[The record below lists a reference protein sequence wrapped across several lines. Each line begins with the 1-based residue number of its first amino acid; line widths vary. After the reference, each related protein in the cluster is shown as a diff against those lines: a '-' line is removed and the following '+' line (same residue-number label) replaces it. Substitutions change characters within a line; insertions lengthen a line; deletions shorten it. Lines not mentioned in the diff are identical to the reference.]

1 MANEYLTQ
9 LETEHDQQPANPYL
23 STLEEERQHRT
34 AALRGSLTQAVSAD
48 PEQVARQRRVA
59 SYLGYPTAAVQALPG
74 LEQRAKLQQIESTLA
89 DAPKTRERFTD
100 SDFAKLA
107 HDDVDNMSLIE
118 RGLRQFSG
126 GLVDWA
132 GGRVRGAGVVLD
144 IAHRNITGAMV
155 DMLPKPRGGEMTTG
169 GRQSAIGPS
178 LAPDWLITG
187 QAVQRFARNEIKIPE
202 GRQTFGDQVAAG
214 LGQVAAQVL
223 SYPFSGGPA
232 GLYLDGMSV
241 MDEKVRGDNASQGSK
256 DLATL
261 AGAVVTGVTEK
272 WALDKLLGPMGDQ
285 AKASLTAALTRIGIA
300 AASEGA
306 QEATES
312 LAQDL
317 LRQQLTN
324 PDADIQLGG
333 ALQEGSVGAAVGGIV
348 RGIVE
353 SALHV
358 RTRHSQR
365 VDAAHQAEADAQALQ
380 KLATLAEA
388 SKVRGRDAEAFEAFV
403 RDAAKEADLR
413 DVFVSAQV
421 LQQAGR
427 LEQLAAV
434 SPAVAEQAAQALGT
448 GGDIRIP
455 VEEFAARIAGA
466 GLAQDLIGELKTDPG
481 GMTLNQARAFAQDQ
495 MQGVAEDVTQQ
506 VERSQQQEQIE
517 QDARTIEATVLEQL
531 NAVGRFSPSV
541 NKAYAQLPRAF
552 FETLGQRIG
561 ANPRELFE
569 HFAPQILSEG
579 VTGSAVLDQSQRGG
593 FVPAEFTKDG
603 KPVIALFKGADLS
616 SFLHESGHWFLET
629 YGSVAKDEAL
639 LQGDMQILF
648 DWMGV
653 KDLATWQGM
662 TLDQKRV
669 HHEQFARGFEKY
681 LAEGRAPT
689 WELGQM
695 FARFRDWLAAVYK
708 NLAGL
713 NVELTDEVRAV
724 MDRMLATDDQ
734 IRRAEAGRSMAPLFS
749 SQEQAER
756 FGVNW
761 GDYKTLDVHATAQA
775 VEELEARSV
784 RDMAWTSRLRAST
797 VRRMNNEAAELRKQ
811 MREAVEAEVQTWPVY
826 AAQRW
831 LKRGETTGPQGEQIK
846 AQTGHRLSTEALRQ
860 MYPAGG
866 LASVDWQKLGYGA
879 YGMLAEKGMHPDQV
893 ADMFGFASGDAM
905 VRELLDAQPLQVVVD
920 GITDQRMLE
929 QHADL
934 SSPQAIARAADAA
947 IHNDVRTRFLATELA
962 GLRKAVG
969 GALELARMAKEQAA
983 RIVDNTPAGKLRP
996 AQFAAAEVRAG
1007 KAAEEALRR
1016 GEVEEAARQKRFQ
1029 LINHA
1034 ATRAAYEAQ
1043 AEAAK
1048 TLALFRSI
1056 ADGSAETVG
1065 KSRNMDLVNTAR
1077 AILAE
1082 YGVGMRGKNPRAYM
1096 DAVKA
1101 YDPELFATIEPMLQD
1116 AEEGAKPLDDLT
1128 IGELRALR
1136 DNVDSLWYLSRREKL
1151 VEIDG
1156 QLVERAQV
1164 ADTLGARLET
1174 LGMPGTVPG
1183 EGQAVT
1189 EGEKRVR
1196 YLMGARAALRRVESW
1211 ATRMDGGD
1219 MGGVFRRFVFTPI
1232 SEAADAYRAD
1242 TGNYLKRY
1250 RDLLQAIERTLAPGR
1265 IHAPELGNGYT
1276 FGASK
1281 GDAGM
1286 AELLHAILHT
1296 GNESNKR
1303 KLLLGRGW
1311 ASETAEGGLD
1321 TRRWDAF
1328 VQRMINEGKLTRAHF
1343 EFAQGVWDL
1352 LEEIKPMAQRTH
1364 REVFGRYFDE
1374 VSADAFTNSLG
1385 TWRGGYV
1392 PAIADTFEV
1401 QDAAINAELEA
1412 VNQGNAFMFP
1422 ATSRGFTKS
1431 RVEYNRPLALDLRLL
1446 PQHIDKAILFA
1457 HMEPKVRDVMRTL
1470 RAKGLAGKLN
1480 RYDPVVYTDLLLPW
1494 LNRAAKQTVETPATG
1509 WGGKLADRFFR
1520 AARSRAGMAAMFAN
1534 LTNAMQ
1540 QVTGFSVAAVRVKP
1554 GHLARASMRY
1564 LRAPAEVSAEV
1575 ARLSPFMANRLDG
1588 QAMRM
1593 RQDIEELLLNP
1604 GRYEKAKAWSARHA
1618 YFLQSAFQNVV
1629 DTITW
1634 AGAYDQ
1640 ALAAGTAEREAVR
1653 VANAAVRETQGS
1665 MSPED
1670 ISRFESGP
1678 AFTRLF
1684 TQFAG
1689 YFNNLANLMGTEF
1702 ATVAQGM
1709 GLRKGAG
1716 RLFHVFLLGFLVP
1729 AWVAEAIVQGMRGG
1743 PDDEDGDG
1751 YLDEFVAFLIGAPIR
1766 TAAAMVPVVGQ
1777 VATVAAN
1784 SFNGKPYDD
1793 RMSTAP
1799 AVSMIESAARA
1810 PHSVYAAILED
1821 GSAKRAA
1828 RDALTLVSMLT
1839 GVPVAVLGK
1848 PLGYAAEV
1856 AEGRVEP
1863 TGPADAVRGA
1873 LTGVASPGSK

>member
-9 LETEHDQQPANPYL
+9 LEAEHGQQPENTYL
-23 STLEEERQHRT
+23 STLEAERQQRT
-34 AALRGSLTQAVSAD
+34 AALRGSLTQAVGAD
-48 PEQVARQRRVA
+48 PEQVAHQRRVA

-107 HDDVDNMSLIE
+107 HDDVDNMTLIE

-132 GGRVRGAGVVLD
+132 GTRVHGVGVALD

-155 DMLPKPRGGEMTTG
+155 DMLPKPRGGDMTPG
-169 GRQSAIGPS
+169 GRQSATGPS

-187 QAVQRFARNEIKIPE
+187 QAVQRLARNEIKIPE

-214 LGQVAAQVL
+214 LGQVTGQVL

-272 WALDKLLGPMGDQ
+272 WALDKLLGPVGDQ

-312 LAQDL
+312 IAQDL

-324 PDADIQLGG
+324 ADADIQLAG

-358 RTRHSQR
+358 RTRHTQR
-365 VDAAHQAEADAQALQ
+365 VDAAYQAEADAQALQ

-403 RDAAKEADLR
+403 RDAAKESDLR
-413 DVFVSAQV
+413 DVFVPAQV
-421 LQQAGR
+421 LQQAGK

-506 VERSQQQEQIE
+506 VERSQRQEQIE
-517 QDARTIEATVLEQL
+517 QDARAIEATVLEQL
-531 NAVGRFSPSV
+531 NAAGRFSPSV

-569 HFAPQILSEG
+569 HFAPQILAEG
-579 VTGSAVLDQSQRGG
+579 VTGSAVLDQGPALDEVLRGWSTAGVEHAVRENSDRITVSKIVVPDGARGQGAGTAAMRQLLEYADRTGKHVVLSPSADFGGDKARLVKFYKGLGFVENKGKNRAFSTSESMYRQAPGKVLQQLQRGG
-593 FVPAEFTKDG
+593 FVPAEFTEGG
-603 KPVIALFKGADLS
+603 KPVIALLKGADLS
-616 SFLHESGHWFLET
+616 TFLHEAGHWFLET
-629 YGSVAKDEAL
+629 YAAIAESEPL

-653 KDLATWQGM
+653 KDLAAWQGM

-734 IRRAEAGRSMAPLFS
+734 IRRAEAGRSMAPLFR

-846 AQTGHRLSTEALRQ
+846 AQAGHRLSTEALRQ
-860 MYPAGG
+860 MYPVGG
-866 LASVDWQKLGYGA
+866 LASVNWQKLGYGA

-1101 YDPELFATIEPMLQD
+1101 YDPELFATVEPMLQD
-1116 AEEGAKPLDDLT
+1116 AEEGAKPLDDLM

-1164 ADTLGARLET
+1164 TDTLGARLET

-1183 EGQAVT
+1183 EDQAVT

-1219 MGGVFRRFVFTPI
+1219 MGGAFRRFVFTPI

-1328 VQRMINEGKLTRAHF
+1328 AQRMINEGKLTRAHF

-1640 ALAAGTAEREAVR
+1640 ALASGTAEREAVR
-1653 VANAAVRETQGS
+1653 
-1665 MSPED
+1665 
-1670 ISRFESGP
+1670 
-1678 AFTRLF
+1678 
-1684 TQFAG
+1684 
-1689 YFNNLANLMGTEF
+1689 
-1702 ATVAQGM
+1702 
-1709 GLRKGAG
+1709 
-1716 RLFHVFLLGFLVP
+1716 
-1729 AWVAEAIVQGMRGG
+1729 
-1743 PDDEDGDG
+1743 
-1751 YLDEFVAFLIGAPIR
+1751 
-1766 TAAAMVPVVGQ
+1766 
-1777 VATVAAN
+1777 
-1784 SFNGKPYDD
+1784 
-1793 RMSTAP
+1793 
-1799 AVSMIESAARA
+1799 
-1810 PHSVYAAILED
+1810 
-1821 GSAKRAA
+1821 
-1828 RDALTLVSMLT
+1828 
-1839 GVPVAVLGK
+1839 
-1848 PLGYAAEV
+1848 
-1856 AEGRVEP
+1856 
-1863 TGPADAVRGA
+1863 
-1873 LTGVASPGSK
+1873 